1 MIRLTCADT
10 RHEAVLRAAH
20 DGLEVA
26 VDGQTFRPRVE
37 VLQPGSFALHEG
49 HGVRLFHCVRDGER
63 ILLAWQGRVYTLIEE
78 REGASSAQR
87 HVTGGL
93 EAPMPGKVIKLA
105 VEVGQQVTKGQELL
119 VIEAM
124 KMENAL
130 RSPRDGRV
138 KALAARVGDMV
149 SPGVVLVEIE

>member
-1 MIRLTCADT
+1 MIRLTCADSL
-10 RHEAVLRAAH
+10 HEAVLRAAH
-20 DGLEVA
+20 DGLEVT
-26 VDGQTFRPRVE
+26 VDGQAFRPQVE
-37 VLQPGSFALHEG
+37 VVQPGTFALREG
-49 HGVRLFHCVRDGER
+49 DDVRLFHCVRDGER
-63 ILLAWQGRVYTLIEE
+63 IHLAWQGRVYTLVEE

-87 HVTGGL
+87 HVAGGL
-93 EAPMPGKVIKLA
+93 EAPMPGKVIKVA
-105 VEVGQQVTKGQELL
+105 VAVGEAVTKGQELL

-138 KALAARVGDMV
+138 KALAARVGEMV

>member
-1 MIRLTCADT
+1 MIRLTCAGI
-10 RHEAVLRAAH
+10 RHEAVLRSGQ
-20 DGLEVA
+20 DDLEVTI
-26 VDGQTFRPRVE
+26 DGQAFRPQVE
-37 VLQPGSFALHEG
+37 ALQPGTFALREG
-49 HGVRLFHCVRDGER
+49 DGVRLFHCVRDGER
-63 ILLAWQGRVYTLIEE
+63 ILLAWQGRVYTLVEE

-87 HVTGGL
+87 HVAGGL

-138 KALAARVGDMV
+138 KALAARLGEMV